1 MLLKRENSLL
11 NCLKTLSVGPT
22 RVWTPDLL
30 HGSPILKQLS
40 QLVGLLPCSGQNM
53 YNRALDFGIKRVVD
67 GETLPW
73 PRVDTWNLFDTKFQC
88 ITYQLVQQYRNS
100 PFSCLKYSSRT
111 LIIALVSIIF
121 CQWCIYIFEYWTYP
135 LIFLFIINRAQQY
148 LQKSREWWGFFS
160 GFAFCWT
167 LPFIMMNSYSST
179 GNLFVFNLQIDSCC
193 KLSGMPD
200 LSLCFVNSR
209 LLEDPS
215 FHPCVRLKRWEVS
228 ITVNLC

>member
-1 MLLKRENSLL
+1 M
-11 NCLKTLSVGPT
+11 
-22 RVWTPDLL
+22 WTPDLL
-30 HGSPILKQLS
+30 HGRPILKQLS
-40 QLVGLLPCSGQNM
+40 QQVGRLPCSGQNM
-53 YNRALDFGIKRVVD
+53 YNRALDFGIKHVVD

-73 PRVDTWNLFDTKFQC
+73 PRVDTWNLFHTEFPC
-88 ITYQLVQQYRNS
+88 ITSQLVQQYRNS

-121 CQWCIYIFEYWTYP
+121 CQWCICILEYWTYP

-148 LQKSREWWGFFS
+148 LQKSREWWGFFF

-167 LPFIMMNSYSST
+167 LPFTTMNSYSST

>member
-1 MLLKRENSLL
+1 MSSLPSRCKRIENFKCTDKYFAIIIIIIIIFRSTVAR
-11 NCLKTLSVGPT
+11 KLS
-22 RVWTPDLL
+22 
-30 HGSPILKQLS
+30 
-40 QLVGLLPCSGQNM
+40 
-53 YNRALDFGIKRVVD
+53 
-67 GETLPW
+67 
-73 PRVDTWNLFDTKFQC
+73 
-88 ITYQLVQQYRNS
+88 
-100 PFSCLKYSSRT
+100 
-111 LIIALVSIIF
+111 ALVSIIF
-121 CQWCIYIFEYWTYP
+121 WQWYLYILQYWTYP

-148 LQKSREWWGFFS
+148 LQKSREWWGFFF

-167 LPFIMMNSYSST
+167 LPFATMNSYSST